1 MNTTGPGNSGESS
14 HTDQDLARKYASAK
28 RECAEARQSITK
40 LTEER
45 DAARRHCAQYV
56 SELNMARNREAGLH
70 GHIRQLEETVKNLQ
84 GGAFL
89 AAIAGAGVTA
99 AWLMRKK

>member
-1 MNTTGPGNSGESS
+1 MNTTDSGNGGKSS
-14 HTDQDLARKYASAK
+14 HTDEDLARKYASVK
-28 RECAEARQSITK
+28 RECDEARQSITR

-45 DAARRHCAQYV
+45 DTARRQGSQYA
-56 SELNMARNREAGLH
+56 SELNKARNREQALY
-70 GHIRQLEETVKNLQ
+70 GHIRQLEETVKSLQ

-99 AWLMRKK
+99 ALLMRKK

>member
-1 MNTTGPGNSGESS
+1 MNTTGPGNSGKSN
-14 HTDQDLARKYASAK
+14 HTDEDLARKYASAK
-28 RECAEARQSITK
+28 RECDEARQSITR
-40 LTEER
+40 LIEER
-45 DAARRHCAQYV
+45 DAARRQCAQYAG
-56 SELNMARNREAGLH
+56 ELNMARNREEALH

-99 AWLMRKK
+99 ALLMRKK

>member
-1 MNTTGPGNSGESS
+1 MNTTDPANSGKPS
-14 HTDQDLARKYASAK
+14 HTDEDLARRYASAK
-28 RECAEARQSITK
+28 MECDEARQSITR

-45 DAARRHCAQYV
+45 DAAHRQCAQFT
-56 SELNMARNREAGLH
+56 SELNMARNREQALH
-70 GHIRQLEETVKNLQ
+70 GHIRQLEESVKNLQ

-99 AWLMRKK
+99 ALLMRK